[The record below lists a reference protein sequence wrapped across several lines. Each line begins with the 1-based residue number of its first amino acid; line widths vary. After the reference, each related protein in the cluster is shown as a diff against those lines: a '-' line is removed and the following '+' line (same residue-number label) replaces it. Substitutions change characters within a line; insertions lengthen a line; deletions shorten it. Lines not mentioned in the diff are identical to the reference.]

1 MEFASFLTKTKV
13 FLTKRIAEFFGFI
26 IIIFSA
32 LLLISILSY
41 SPNDP
46 NFIVN
51 DTDKIANWLGFR
63 GSVISDFIFQ
73 SIGLVAYLV
82 PITLFFSGL
91 NILVHKKNII
101 LVDNLFF
108 CIFYV
113 LFGSLFFFLL
123 YRSIL
128 FFNYKWKW
136 WVRWNISQRK
146 FLKICFKNQ

>member
-63 GSVISDFIFQ
+63 
-73 SIGLVAYLV
+73 
-82 PITLFFSGL
+82 
-91 NILVHKKNII
+91 
-101 LVDNLFF
+101 
-108 CIFYV
+108 
-113 LFGSLFFFLL
+113 
-123 YRSIL
+123 
-128 FFNYKWKW
+128 
-136 WVRWNISQRK
+136 
-146 FLKICFKNQ
+146 

>member
-113 LFGSLFFFLL
+113 LFGSLFFS
-123 YRSIL
+123 YYIDQS
-128 FFNYKWKW
+128 FF
-136 WVRWNISQRK
+136 
-146 FLKICFKNQ
+146 

>member
-1 MEFASFLTKTKV
+1 M
-13 FLTKRIAEFFGFI
+13 
-26 IIIFSA
+26 IIIFST

-63 GSVISDFIFQ
+63 GSVISDFMFQ

-113 LFGSLFFFLL
+113 LFGSLFFSYYIDQSFFLT
-123 YRSIL
+123 INGNGG
-128 FFNYKWKW
+128 F
-136 WVRWNISQRK
+136 VGI
-146 FLKICFKNQ
+146 FLKESFLKSVLEINENIF